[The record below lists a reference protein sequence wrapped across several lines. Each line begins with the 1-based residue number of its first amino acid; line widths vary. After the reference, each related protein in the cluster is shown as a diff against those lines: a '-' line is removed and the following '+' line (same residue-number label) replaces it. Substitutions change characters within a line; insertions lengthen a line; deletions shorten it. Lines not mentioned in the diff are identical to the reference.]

1 MGGEDMQKKRGDS
14 LWDEFS
20 SFDFTFKMLPN
31 GFAEYTCSNGNW
43 TVETLE
49 CLIQAVL
56 DVSDDEGI
64 SRETAKEWVEFYH
77 PVEVTDD

>member
-1 MGGEDMQKKRGDS
+1 
-14 LWDEFS
+14 
-20 SFDFTFKMLPN
+20 MLPN
-31 GFAEYTCSNGNW
+31 ELGEHTCSRGNW
-43 TVETLE
+43 TEETLK

-64 SRETAKEWVEFYH
+64 SRETVKEWVGVYH

>member
-1 MGGEDMQKKRGDS
+1 MYQIR
-14 LWDEFS
+14 L
-20 SFDFTFKMLPN
+20 LPN
-31 GFAEYTCSNGNW
+31 ELGEHTCSRGSW

-64 SRETAKEWVEFYH
+64 SRETVKEWVEFYH
-77 PVEVTDD
+77 PVDVTNN